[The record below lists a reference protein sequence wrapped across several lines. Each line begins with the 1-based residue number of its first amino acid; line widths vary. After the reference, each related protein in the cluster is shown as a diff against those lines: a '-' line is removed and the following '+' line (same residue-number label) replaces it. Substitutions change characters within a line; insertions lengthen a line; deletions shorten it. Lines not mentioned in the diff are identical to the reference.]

1 MKAEIWTKPNCPYC
15 VKAKNLFN
23 VKGVEYTEVII
34 GMENVG
40 APATTFLES
49 NQRLESREAL
59 LEKAP
64 NAKTVPQIWLN
75 NNYIGGYTE
84 LAAFYG
90 IN

>member
-15 VKAKNLFN
+15 DRAKNLFN
-23 VKGVEYTEVII
+23 IKGVEYDEVII
-34 GMENVG
+34 GLVEN
-40 APATTFLES
+40 TTTNLKS
-49 NQRLESREAL
+49 NQRLESRETL
-59 LEKAP
+59 LERAP
-64 NAKTVPQIWLN
+64 NAKTVPQIWLD

>member
-23 VKGVEYTEVII
+23 IKGVEYNEVLLGIEDSTI
-34 GMENVG
+34 
-40 APATTFLES
+40 LES
-49 NQRLESREAL
+49 NQRSATREEL
-59 LEKAP
+59 LERVP
-64 NAKTVPQIWLN
+64 NAKTVPQIWLD

-84 LAAFYG
+84 LASFWN

>member
-15 VKAKNLFN
+15 DRAKNLFTI
-23 VKGVEYTEVII
+23 KGVEYDEVII
-34 GMENVG
+34 GLN
-40 APATTFLES
+40 ES
-49 NQRLESREAL
+49 AAQSLKANQRLESRESL
-59 LEKAP
+59 LERAP
-64 NAKTVPQIWLN
+64 NAKTVPQIWLD